1 MLSVRRLVTYVLL
14 SRRLRLLVSLS
25 AITLLCL
32 GTKNFLPG
40 SSVKA
45 GGKVRIVSD
54 LLEQPEESLT
64 LPPAA
69 DLEEDD
75 ILETNIENDDKVED
89 IRRLVT
95 VSGCWILR
103 QLAKPTSAKIDL
115 IKMSLRGVKIL
126 KIVFLKED
134 F

>member
-1 MLSVRRLVTYVLL
+1 MLSVRRLVTYLLL

-54 LLEQPEESLT
+54 LLEQPEDSLT

-69 DLEEDD
+69 DLKEDD
-75 ILETNIENDDKVED
+75 ILETDIKNDDKVED

-95 VSGCWILR
+95 VIL
-103 QLAKPTSAKIDL
+103 SDVVY
-115 IKMSLRGVKIL
+115 S
-126 KIVFLKED
+126 D
-134 F
+134 N